1 MCVCVGAGRDHREIM
16 CMHAQMC
23 VRVHEWESNF
33 ISYCWKFTLCFFF
46 FFVVIKCLALSFW
59 PKIVNKLLNNLLNWS
74 SWFVHSRN
82 SLISVIPD
90 VPLVPH
96 SSLYN
101 KLPLSSQTLFNIWY
115 ILSSRGCGNEN
126 IDHNKEEKQEESDR
140 CLTKT
145 PRYNNRDV

>member
-1 MCVCVGAGRDHREIM
+1 MCVCGGRGGTTEKSCA
-16 CMHAQMC
+16 CMHRC
-23 VRVHEWESNF
+23 VCVCMSESL
-33 ISYCWKFTLCFFF
+33 ISFRIVESLLFVFF